1 MPAHGGGRR
10 GADYAHLKAVVL
22 PAFLRAGGR
31 GAVDVVHDDAL
42 PKPVLLPRRERAARD
57 RAEFKSSTRLQCERT
72 RQLRRNL
79 FGFAS
84 RIR

>member
-1 MPAHGGGRR
+1 MPAQGGGRR

-57 RAEFKSSTRLQCERT
+57 RAEFKSSTRPST
-72 RQLRRNL
+72 
-79 FGFAS
+79 
-84 RIR
+84 